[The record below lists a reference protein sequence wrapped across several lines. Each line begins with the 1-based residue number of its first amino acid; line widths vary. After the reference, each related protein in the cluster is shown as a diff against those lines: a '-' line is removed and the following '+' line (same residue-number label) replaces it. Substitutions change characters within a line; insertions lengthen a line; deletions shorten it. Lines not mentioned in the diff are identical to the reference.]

1 MTTHRSLA
9 AALWLLAGAIAFAVC
24 SSWIGEAQSGK
35 LSPWALVAFFW
46 GVAAASVA
54 IHYLSQGPE
63 ALRRY
68 RLSRRS
74 SAQVPSFS
82 VEGWRPAFILDWYRL
97 LLDRTA
103 LVLARWRAALTPFPA
118 LARGRWR
125 AALTPFPALA
135 RGRWLAPLTPLSTLV
150 RAHWP
155 APLALFAGMVPAR
168 RREGG
173 NAVDALAPDAAAA
186 QSRRERTE
194 LTPLPSS
201 GDEHLCSG
209 ALQAG

>member
-118 LARGRWR
+118 LARGRW
-125 AALTPFPALA
+125 
-135 RGRWLAPLTPLSTLV
+135 LAPLTPLSTLV